1 MKSFM
6 EECKGSIMNVPGC
19 DGTINDHPK
28 SEAQKHQT
36 KKNLTWLGGGG
47 TIDPVGLFV
56 AHTLRSL
63 AGWPRELLLIAL
75 DLVDSNK
82 AEMWK

>member
-6 EECKGSIMNVPGC
+6 EECRGSIMNVPGC

-36 KKNLTWLGGGG
+36 RKKMT
-47 TIDPVGLFV
+47 
-56 AHTLRSL
+56 
-63 AGWPRELLLIAL
+63 
-75 DLVDSNK
+75 
-82 AEMWK
+82 

>member
-36 KKNLTWLGGGG
+36 RKKNDLTRGGG
-47 TIDPVGLFV
+47 
-56 AHTLRSL
+56 
-63 AGWPRELLLIAL
+63 LL
-75 DLVDSNK
+75 STRCG
-82 AEMWK
+82 

>member
-6 EECKGSIMNVPGC
+6 EECRGSIMNVPGC

-36 KKNLTWLGGGG
+36 RKKIDLTRGGGG
-47 TIDPVGLFV
+47 GGGL
-56 AHTLRSL
+56 L
-63 AGWPRELLLIAL
+63 
-75 DLVDSNK
+75 
-82 AEMWK
+82 

>member
-36 KKNLTWLGGGG
+36 RKNLTWLGGEGG
-47 TIDPVGLFV
+47 IIINPVRLTDSPGFGRILRIMQNV
-56 AHTLRSL
+56 ACNVPE
-63 AGWPRELLLIAL
+63 G
-75 DLVDSNK
+75 K
-82 AEMWK
+82 K